1 MVHDAIMVTVTAPY
15 CGRHQHFYA
24 DTGHL
29 GALTTQ
35 VIDEYGYMSH
45 VRGRRQGPVIS
56 NAIPRGRAKHW
67 SVAVMP
73 SLFRRFRKLLV
84 SNEMAVRSTFTLNH
98 LVASIIVLRLQ
109 VFDTKSIYG

>member
-1 MVHDAIMVTVTAPY
+1 
-15 CGRHQHFYA
+15 
-24 DTGHL
+24 
-29 GALTTQ
+29 
-35 VIDEYGYMSH
+35 
-45 VRGRRQGPVIS
+45 
-56 NAIPRGRAKHW
+56 
-67 SVAVMP
+67 MP